1 MLKAVWTFLQSMK
14 QVEQIY
20 GIVLKRKKKIEL
32 LAKKLRVAG
41 DCSRLKI
48 LCLIFSDK
56 KVCVSDIAKDLGM
69 SVAITSHHLQSLAKE
84 ELLLSNRE
92 GKKICYSLSKND
104 MVTDLKKFI
113 CRYK

>member
-1 MLKAVWTFLQSMK
+1 MNNITKK
-14 QVEQIY
+14 QN
-20 GIVLKRKKKIEL
+20 IEL
-32 LAKKLRVAG
+32 FAKKLRVAG
-41 DCSRLKI
+41 DSSRLRI

-56 KVCVSDIAKDLGM
+56 KVCVSDIAKELGM

-84 ELLLSNRE
+84 GLLLSSRE